1 MYQFEL
7 SASSQN
13 LCSKQILSLHLP
25 ILTEERMVILWKS
38 YTGKTLGRER
48 ERIVVKALTKLNKN
62 GYTPPW
68 ESNSENKNG

>member
-1 MYQFEL
+1 MSEL
-7 SASSQN
+7 YGVSDISVK
-13 LCSKQILSLHLP
+13 LLKIKLK
-25 ILTEERMVILWKS
+25 VILWKS

-48 ERIVVKALTKLNKN
+48 ERIVVKALIKLNKN